1 MPANYS
7 IKYVKKLFSLIKL
20 SNNYSL
26 ILLPNTILIV
36 GNTLFRETF
45 YKNYQIN
52 WASQVALVGKEPA
65 CQCRTHRD
73 EGSIPGLGRSP
84 GGGHGNPLQ
93 YSGLENPT
101 GGRAWVA
108 ESEKDFAGTHQ
119 INEPPILIILS
130 VLIYCLHHLFSILF
144 LGRRKSFNLFI
155 LSHKSILV

>member
-1 MPANYS
+1 MPAKYS
-7 IKYVKKLFSLIKL
+7 IKYVKKMFSLIKL

-36 GNTLFRETF
+36 GNALFRETF

-65 CQCRTHRD
+65 CQCMTHRD
-73 EGSIPGLGRSP
+73 ECSIPGLGRSP

-93 YSGLENPT
+93 YPGLENPT
-101 GGRAWVA
+101 GGRAWVT
-108 ESEKDFAGTHQ
+108 ESDMPERTSQAC
-119 INEPPILIILS
+119 EPQILIILS
-130 VLIYCLHHLFSILF
+130 VLIYCLHHLFNILF
-144 LGRRKSFNLFI
+144 LGRRKPFNSFI